1 MLKLLRS
8 FTMFRVL
15 AIARTVLLARRHYRK
30 LETDDRRRLTELARR
45 GMAMNA
51 SERDEMRRI
60 LAKLE
65 PRAFAIAATNTFSPV
80 KMPRWLASRLER

>member
-1 MLKLLRS
+1 MLKLLRGL
-8 FTMFRVL
+8 TMFRLL
-15 AIARTVLLARRHYRK
+15 AIAKMVLLARRHYRK
-30 LETDDRRRLTELARR
+30 LESHDRRRLTALVRR

-51 SERDEMRRI
+51 AERDEMLRI

-65 PRAFAIAATNTFSPV
+65 PRAFAIAATSAFAPG